1 VKLQLAMADN
11 RTAASPSGV
20 PSVVHVR
27 SNVIV
32 PSDRE
37 VENKNTYENEPTNY

>member
-11 RTAASPSGV
+11 RTAV

-37 VENKNTYENEPTNY
+37 VENKNTYENEATNY